1 MNGIVFSVLG
11 AILLGLG
18 AYRQY
23 CLCVCSS
30 NVIVIRL
37 FSKQAQYYLLNKQV
51 QYRLCVEQELP
62 LRFSCPASNLTTILL
77 FNKQYQTNGLSSE
90 SYEQP

>member
-30 NVIVIRL
+30 K
-37 FSKQAQYYLLNKQV
+37 FSSVFKRCHCDSVQQAVPLLLLLLNKQCH
-51 QYRLCVEQELP
+51 L
-62 LRFSCPASNLTTILL
+62 
-77 FNKQYQTNGLSSE
+77 
-90 SYEQP
+90 